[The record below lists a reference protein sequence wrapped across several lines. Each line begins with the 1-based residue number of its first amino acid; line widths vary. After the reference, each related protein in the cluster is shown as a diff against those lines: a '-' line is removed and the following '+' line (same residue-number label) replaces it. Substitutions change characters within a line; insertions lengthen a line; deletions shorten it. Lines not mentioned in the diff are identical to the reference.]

1 MLFNIYKEVKIISFK
16 IRDNAHK
23 RRSTYID
30 TIVVME
36 ELLEIIAWSKL
47 TENNEIVELDY
58 RGYAL
63 LICSYILRMRLKL

>member
-47 TENNEIVELDY
+47 TEKWNSRI
-58 RGYAL
+58 
-63 LICSYILRMRLKL
+63 RL